1 MVATLALASS
11 VIDFTH
17 NCGLS
22 MLPNCICPMSDAT
35 AATTTATCEEEQKKL
50 HIKLNIKLRGELCVL
65 RTGTGRN
72 MWPVLNIP
80 TMRQGSITSS
90 FVSFGLC
97 GTLRPSYS
105 SMATFLRK
113 VPALMCL
120 CEFGLSYVAT
130 VALAAGQTF
139 SKSDSPTFGNE
150 ENKFPFHW
158 LIA

>member
-1 MVATLALASS
+1 MVLVATLALASS

-35 AATTTATCEEEQKKL
+35 AATTRATTATGEEEQKKL

-105 SMATFLRK
+105 FFYGN
-113 VPALMCL
+113 V
-120 CEFGLSYVAT
+120 
-130 VALAAGQTF
+130 LAQ
-139 SKSDSPTFGNE
+139 SSRSDVFV
-150 ENKFPFHW
+150 
-158 LIA
+158 